1 MNYDDNIYAEVVFDG
16 HETHAP
22 ARMGEPKTDQL
33 QGTTLERL
41 VELAGRVCYDSLG
54 KGRSSADYHDHIAEV
69 GHGSV
74 WEHANMTF
82 RVPRGPRWV
91 RKSAVSS
98 GEVVYMSWLDTALL
112 FLNRPGVWVRFGDD
126 GALRVT
132 MNLRSIIE
140 FDQFTEP
147 SLSESERTTATVLRL
162 ALWGAAMPYVP
173 QIVSCAREYWDVTVV
188 EPEHPEEKWV
198 SLLIGGS
205 RGMSHE
211 QVRHGDRTAISQRST
226 RYVDESESPWTE
238 HPLLTEFFAEADVPL
253 AWVELHDGGA
263 TFTLRPLSAVAGAAY
278 AETVAALQPW
288 LEARGVDKH
297 TARKQARGAA
307 RGYLGN
313 ALHTELIFSASVAQW
328 RRMFA
333 QRCTVHADAEIRVLY
348 SKALPALKTTKWA
361 DDFADFNLV
370 PSPDGIGE
378 VIG

>member
-54 KGRSSADYHDHIAEV
+54 KGRSSADYHDHIAQV

-74 WEHANMTF
+74 WEHANVTL
-82 RVPRGPRWV
+82 RVPRF
-91 RKSAVSS
+91 
-98 GEVVYMSWLDTALL
+98 GENIPDTALM
-112 FLNRPGVWVRFGDD
+112 FLNRPGVWTRFGDD

-132 MNLRSIIE
+132 MNLRSIVE
-140 FDQFTEP
+140 FDAFTDEGSP
-147 SLSESERTTATVLRL
+147 NTEIGPVLRL
-162 ALWGAAMPYVP
+162 ALWGAVSPFAP
-173 QIVSCAREYWDVTVV
+173 QIVQCSEEARHATTVTVV
-188 EPEHPEEKWV
+188 KPEHPEEKWV
-198 SLLIGGS
+198 SILLGGS

-211 QVRHGDRTAISQRST
+211 QVRHKWRTAISQRST
-226 RYVDESESPWTE
+226 RYVDEAASPYVM
-238 HPLLTEFFAEADVPL
+238 HPLEAEFKRDSGSSLRAFPGVESSVEAD
-253 AWVELHDGGA
+253 
-263 TFTLRPLSAVAGAAY
+263 RAAY
-278 AETVAALQPW
+278 RIVAVDLREW
-288 LEARGVDKH
+288 LEGRGIDNH
-297 TARKQARGAA
+297 NARKQARGAA